1 MAGESRQ
8 AQGTVQDLR
17 YLVLI
22 NRGAGTVR
30 SIGADAV
37 VALVSEGL
45 EPHGAVDV
53 RLAEGGEIGPL
64 VDVALAQ
71 QSADVIV
78 VGGGDGTVASVAA
91 KLLGRDVALAVLPLG
106 TMNMV
111 SKAAG
116 FTQSLPAAIAEI
128 AAGEVRAVDAGQVN
142 GRVFLHQV
150 SFGIQPR
157 VVRIREK
164 IGYRSR
170 LTKIL
175 SGIAAMTAV
184 LSRPRAV
191 RMVGEVGGKLM
202 PFKVPALM
210 ISNNPYRADKPRLPE
225 RLDGGLLGIYL
236 VKARRWP
243 DYGRLVI
250 RALRGTWKDDAMV
263 EVMEAADIR
272 LRARRKGSD
281 AKVLA
286 SVDGELVYLASPIEI
301 ASLPQALKLVMPR
314 EPAPPS

>member
-8 AQGTVQDLR
+8 AQGTAHDRR

-30 SIGADAV
+30 SLGADAV
-37 VALVSEGL
+37 VALVSEGFKS
-45 EPHGAVDV
+45 HGTVDV
-53 RLAEGGEIGPL
+53 RLAEGSEIGPL
-64 VDVALAQ
+64 VDKALAQ
-71 QSADVIV
+71 NAADVIV

-91 KLLGRDVALAVLPLG
+91 KLLGQDVALAVLPLG

-116 FTQSLPAAIAEI
+116 FSQSLPAAIAEI
-128 AAGEVRAVDAGQVN
+128 ASGEVRPVDAAQVN
-142 GRVFLHQV
+142 GQVFLHQV

-157 VVRIREK
+157 VVRIRER
-164 IGYRSR
+164 IGYHSR
-170 LTKIL
+170 PTKML
-175 SGIAAMTAV
+175 SGIVAVVAV

-191 RMVGEVGGKLM
+191 RMVGEVGGKLL

-225 RLDGGLLGIYL
+225 RLDGGMLGIYL
-236 VKARRWP
+236 VKATRWP

-272 LRARRKGSD
+272 MRARRKGSD
-281 AKVLA
+281 AKVL
-286 SVDGELVYLASPIEI
+286 SSIDGELVYLTSPIEV

-314 EPAPPS
+314 GPAPAS